1 MAADELSITGLTGV
15 DMRLRVAGPG
25 TRVYAFLIDWH
36 IRALIVLAWVSAG
49 LILERLF
56 QFQLGWRAF
65 VLGFIVPPAL
75 VYVFYHPVVEV
86 VMRGRT
92 PGMRFAGARIVTL
105 EGATPGI
112 GALLIRN
119 VFRLVDM
126 LPALYVVGLTS
137 CLLTAQRVRVGDLA
151 AGTVLVLDEEKS
163 ARSLGVVG
171 ALAQSS
177 RLEPDSA
184 ALVRELLDRWT
195 EMEEERAETLAREL
209 LARLDG
215 RLDRAQ
221 VTGLDRSALRTRL
234 EGLLVGG

>member
-1 MAADELSITGLTGV
+1 
-15 DMRLRVAGPG
+15 MRLRVAGPG

-209 LARLDG
+209 LVRLDG

>member
-1 MAADELSITGLTGV
+1 M

-209 LARLDG
+209 LVRLDG